1 MRIAARGRALVAV
14 ALGLSAARTVQ
25 AQAGQLAPAQILSLV
40 AAAPSV
46 LGVTVLSGAAQ
57 TIPSLTD
64 NAVNNFPS
72 PVVVRTNWNLQPGQ
86 SSSVELV
93 AYFAVPAQALTGGST
108 QIASSRV
115 LGRMTTG
122 LPAAYTAMTAGPVAG
137 AGTAGGSLHLFSQSI
152 SGSNKV
158 GNRTDNLDLAL
169 DLVGFPSLPAGAY
182 SGTLTIQAV
191 TQ

>member
-1 MRIAARGRALVAV
+1 MRITARGRALVAV
-14 ALGLSAARTVQ
+14 ALGLSAARAAQ

-57 TIPSLTD
+57 SIPSLTD

-72 PVVVRTNWNLQPGQ
+72 PVVVRTNWNVSPGQ
-86 SSSVELV
+86 TASVELV
-93 AYFAVPAQALTGGST
+93 AYFAVPAQALTAGTT
-108 QIASSRV
+108 QIPSSRV

-122 LPAAYTAMTAGPVAG
+122 LPGAYTAITQGPVAG
-137 AGTAGGSLHLFSQSI
+137 AGTAGGSLHLFGQSI
-152 SGSNKV
+152 SGANKV

-169 DLVGFPSLPAGAY
+169 NLVGFPTLPAGTY
-182 SGTLTIQAV
+182 SGTLTLQAV

>member
-1 MRIAARGRALVAV
+1 MHFTARGRALVLV
-14 ALGLSAARTVQ
+14 VVGLPAARAAE

-46 LGVTVLSGAAQ
+46 LGVTVMAGATQSIA
-57 TIPSLTD
+57 SLTD

-72 PVVVRTNWNLQPGQ
+72 PVVVRTNWNIQPGQ
-86 SSSVELV
+86 TASVDLV
-93 AYFAVPAQALTGGST
+93 AYFAVPGQALTAGGS
-108 QIASSRV
+108 QILSSRV

-122 LPAAYTAMTAGPVAG
+122 LPTTYTAIGQGPVAG
-137 AGTAGGSLHLFSQSI
+137 VGTAGGSLHLFAQAL

-158 GNRTDNLDLAL
+158 ANRTDNLDLAL
-169 DLVGFPSLPAGAY
+169 DLVGLPTLAPGTYA
-182 SGTLTIQAV
+182 GTLTIQAV